1 MREQIGRLGN
11 AARFGTADNYEKA
24 MHSFSAF
31 PGGEKLPSPAM
42 TERLISDYNVYLI
55 RRGVVRNTVSFYM
68 RILRAVCNR
77 AVKQR
82 LTLQSYPF
90 QEVYTG
96 IDRTRKRA
104 VYESVIPRLYR
115 LDLQGHASL
124 EPARDLFIFSHD
136 TRGMAFVDM
145 ACLRKTD
152 IREGNIRYTRH
163 KTGQRLCI
171 HIEPHVRQIIDRY
184 ADASAVY
191 VFPIL
196 KTEDSAEAFAQYRI
210 ALNRYN
216 RQLSRLS
223 GMLHPDCGVSLS
235 SYAAR
240 HNWATIARQ
249 HKAPIAVVS
258 AGMGHASERT
268 TQIYL
273 AELENSE
280 TDAANQMIIG
290 DM

>member
-1 MREQIGRLGN
+1 MGDGKQLRTCIAEFRPFSGRGHSLGRLIRGVDRQFN
-11 AARFGTADNYEKA
+11 AYLARRG
-24 MHSFSAF
+24 
-31 PGGEKLPSPAM
+31 
-42 TERLISDYNVYLI
+42 I
-55 RRGVVRNTVSFYM
+55 RRNSVSFYM
-68 RILRAVCNR
+68 RILRAVYNK
-77 AVKQR
+77 AVRKR
-82 LTLQSYPF
+82 LAEPSNPF
-90 QEVYTG
+90 RQVYTG
-96 IDRTRKRA
+96 IDKTRKRSIDEKMI
-104 VYESVIPRLYR
+104 VCLYN
-115 LDLQGHASL
+115 LALPSDTPLVL
-124 EPARDLFIFSHD
+124 TRDLFIFSYC
-136 TRGMAFVDM
+136 TRGMVFVDM
-145 ACLRKTD
+145 AYLKKSD
-152 IREGNIRYTRH
+152 IQDSFIRYARH
-163 KTGQRLCI
+163 KSGQQLCI
-171 HIEPHVRQIIDRY
+171 RIEPHVRQIIDRY

-235 SYAAR
+235 SYTAR
-240 HNWATIARQ
+240 HSWVTIARQ
-249 HKAPIAVVS
+249 HKAPIAVIS